1 MVYSSSPLLM
11 DICFQSFA
19 SSVKVFYVYIF
30 LFCRIYDQFPEM
42 KCLDPRVNS
51 ESCVKIY
58 LFGGKLL
65 YIVVLSHVFLIDQ
78 IFLCLFMR

>member
-1 MVYSSSPLLM
+1 M
-11 DICFQSFA
+11 SFM
-19 SSVKVFYVYIF
+19 YVF

-42 KCLDPRVNS
+42 KCLDPGVNS
-51 ESCVKIY
+51 HVFFKIY

-78 IFLCLFMR
+78 IF